1 MTARSQLLRIALVTG
16 AFVLATSA
24 WTPALA
30 QQAEAKPVPPPPLPT
45 VPVKVDVTLARYQGE
60 KKVSSLPFSLYASAG
75 PSQRNSVQMRM
86 GIDVPVGTSTT
97 TETRTVP
104 SGQSTNS
111 TGATSSK
118 VEYRNIGTNIDTYVL
133 RIDETR
139 FSVYVNV
146 NDSSIYTADGD
157 AKNLKIA
164 DAAAFRTFSTSNTV
178 TLRDG
183 QTVQFGMGT
192 DKVSGEVLKIE
203 VTVTVIK

>member
-1 MTARSQLLRIALVTG
+1 MAVLGGVLLVAV
-16 AFVLATSA
+16 SS
-24 WTPALA
+24 WTPATA
-30 QQAEAKPVPPPPLPT
+30 QQAPPPPPPPLPT
-45 VPVKVDVTLARYQGE
+45 LPVKVDVTIARYQGD
-60 KKVSSLPFSLYASAG
+60 KKISSLPFSLYATAAQNMRG
-75 PSQRNSVQMRM
+75 SVTMRM

-104 SGQSTNS
+104 TSSRGGTNA
-111 TGATSSK
+111 TGATSTTT
-118 VEYRNIGTNIDTYVL
+118 EYRNIGTNIDTYVL
-133 RIDETR
+133 RPDETH

-157 AKNLKIA
+157 AKNLRTA

-203 VTVTVIK
+203 VTLTVIK